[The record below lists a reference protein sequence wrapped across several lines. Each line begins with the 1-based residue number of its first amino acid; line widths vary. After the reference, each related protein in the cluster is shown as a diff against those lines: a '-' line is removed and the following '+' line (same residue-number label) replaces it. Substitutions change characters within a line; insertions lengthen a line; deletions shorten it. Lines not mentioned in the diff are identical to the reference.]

1 MDEEP
6 LKMRKM
12 GVMRYVSII
21 IDYSGAMLATQ
32 PLYPSLVSVTVQLLK
47 DFVQKFFQFNPIA
60 QIGIILCTDR
70 RPNRLVAFTS
80 DTRTL
85 VDTLSGL
92 DYASC
97 TGEFSLQSSL
107 QMAANDLSVQPGY
120 ASREIVVISG
130 SLSTIDPGNIF
141 TTFEDLKRQ
150 SIRASVIGLC
160 AELFVFRKLTTIT
173 HGRCDTVLDQPHF
186 QKILNDYIKPV
197 VLPKGSESNLIRV
210 CFPIRDA
217 VFEPPVCVCH
227 RDDFSQLEQAYI
239 CAQCGAH
246 FCSTPVEC
254 GICGVLLITSPQLAR
269 TFQHLLQ
276 LDEFNEIDE
285 PGQCYACHVNAEKRT
300 VCPKCGQK
308 FCKDCDELI
317 HRSLQICP
325 SCA

>member
-1 MDEEP
+1 
-6 LKMRKM
+6 M

-21 IDYSGAMLATQ
+21 VDYSSAMLSTQ
-32 PLYPSLVSVTVQLLK
+32 PLYPSLISVSIRLLK

-70 RPNRLVAFTS
+70 RPNRLVSFTS

-85 VDTLSGL
+85 LECLNGL

-97 TGEFSLQSSL
+97 TGEFSLQSSI
-107 QMAANDLSVQPGY
+107 QMAASDLSVQPGY

-130 SLSTIDPGNIF
+130 SLATIDPGNIF
-141 TTFEDLKRQ
+141 STFEDLKRQ
-150 SIRASVIGLC
+150 QIRASTIGLC
-160 AELFVFRKLTTIT
+160 AELFVFRKMSSVT
-173 HGRCDTVLDQPHF
+173 HGRCDVVLDEGHYK
-186 QKILNDYIKPV
+186 KILDDYIKPV
-197 VLPKGSESNLIRV
+197 VLPKESESNLIRV
-210 CFPIRDA
+210 CFPVRDV

-227 RDDFSQLEQAYI
+227 RDDFSDLEQAYI

-254 GICGVLLITSPQLAR
+254 GVCGVLLITSPQLAR

-276 LDEFNEIDE
+276 LDDFKQDSEA
-285 PGQCYACHVNAEKRT
+285 GSCYACHGMAEKRFS
-300 VCPKCGQK
+300 CPKCDEK
-308 FCKDCDELI
+308 FCEDCNELI